1 MVIRKHHII
10 ERSDL
15 VSRRNKKIE
24 ITLSIWLKENSQI
37 VAICNFCFTSNNLQ
51 TSRGQG
57 EKKVKKRGDPCHMC
71 LEFTVMLFMHL
82 LKSQIA
88 ALNTKVVN
96 FEAV

>member
-57 EKKVKKRGDPCHMC
+57 GEILRGEVTHGT
-71 LEFTVMLFMHL
+71 LAHVFTVMLCIF
-82 LKSQIA
+82 
-88 ALNTKVVN
+88 
-96 FEAV
+96 

>member
-57 EKKVKKRGDPCHMC
+57 EKRLKREVTHVTCVYCDVVYASFKISNCC
-71 LEFTVMLFMHL
+71 LEHESGEL
-82 LKSQIA
+82 
-88 ALNTKVVN
+88 
-96 FEAV
+96 